1 MTDPKRM
8 DTLLMAEIETPTGQV
23 ILVDDDLEVPG
34 AVSMSSNGYPQ
45 VSGAVLGRSIPIHQY
60 IMGTVGGGFEVLV
73 DHINRNKLDNRR
85 ENLRLLTP
93 AESNLNRKDRVRKHD
108 LPPHVYHNKKGYSA
122 RVTRGYKKYNL
133 GTFPT
138 PGEAAAAAAAFK
150 KNNDPEWSL
159 A

>member
-1 MTDPKRM
+1 MT
-8 DTLLMAEIETPTGQV
+8 EIETPTGQV

-34 AVSMSSNGYPQ
+34 AVSMSSNGYAQ
-45 VSGAVLGRSIPIHQY
+45 VSGVVSGRSVPIHQY

-93 AESNLNRKDRVRKHD
+93 AESNLNRKNRVRKYD

-122 RVTRGYKKYNL
+122 RVTRNYKKYNL

-138 PGEAAAAAAAFK
+138 PEEASAAAVAFK
-150 KNNDPEWSL
+150 ESNDPEWSL
-159 A
+159 R